1 MTRLLIY
8 FLTFVIG
15 ACCASFLTV
24 CAWRWPLGLSITW
37 PGSRCD
43 FCHHALAWY
52 DLCPIISYLILRGH
66 CRYCD
71 TRIQHHF
78 FTSEVIGGLLACCL
92 ASQFFIPQIG
102 YLLLILYL
110 LSLVDIFHTAL
121 YPVPMVLAFIPLFID
136 YWPTNHWLSALLIGS
151 TLSVINYFSDGIGT
165 GDIEL
170 LTILGLWFGL
180 EVTLSMLLIACLLCL
195 IKYLID
201 SLHHPVVLALVGRR
215 PIPFVPYISYGVLI
229 VLFIV
234 NT

>member
-1 MTRLLIY
+1 MLGVGHSVYPSHGLVHGVTSAITPSLGTTYVQLSVTSFSEGTAAI
-8 FLTFVIG
+8 VILE
-15 ACCASFLTV
+15 SST
-24 CAWRWPLGLSITW
+24 I
-37 PGSRCD
+37 
-43 FCHHALAWY
+43 
-52 DLCPIISYLILRGH
+52 
-66 CRYCD
+66 
-71 TRIQHHF
+71 F

-92 ASQFFIPQIG
+92 ASQYFTPQIG

-121 YPVPMVLAFIPLFID
+121 YPVPMVLAFMPLFID

-170 LTILGLWFGL
+170 LAILGLWFGL

-229 VLFIV
+229 VLFIA